1 MIFTS
6 DNGGEHR
13 RTSPL
18 RGGKGELYEGGL
30 RVPFVAWGAG
40 VRAGRRSVTP
50 VSSLDVYPTLLELTG
65 LEMRAELDGASLVPL
80 LSDTGTLHRDGLFWH
95 FPCYTGRGTP
105 ASAVRAGNWK
115 LVRRYEGE
123 RAELYDLDADPS
135 EALDLFAERPEIA
148 SRLEERLDDWLSKT
162 QAELPG
168 GRNPDFDPDAR
179 RPRGGSDKGRNTERR
194 KKRDR

>member
-1 MIFTS
+1 M
-6 DNGGEHR
+6 
-13 RTSPL
+13 
-18 RGGKGELYEGGL
+18 
-30 RVPFVAWGAG
+30 
-40 VRAGRRSVTP
+40 
-50 VSSLDVYPTLLELTG
+50 
-65 LEMRAELDGASLVPL
+65 
-80 LSDTGTLHRDGLFWH
+80 
-95 FPCYTGRGTP
+95 
-105 ASAVRAGNWK
+105 RAGNWK

-123 RAELYDLDADPS
+123 RAELYDLDGDPS

-179 RPRGGSDKGRNTERR
+179 RPRGGSDKGRNTERG